1 MCDRERG
8 WCEVPKV
15 RTWQLAA
22 GAAVVGLTLAAG
34 AVAAAGPWDSGQRK
48 AERQRVAAHGP
59 AGGAHHEPP
68 APRRPAPAPSAA
80 SVLEALGGPRTVSA
94 EDPAGKGGLART
106 LGPLLADSGLGPA
119 PAVCVIDLTTGERLY
134 GKRAEAPMVPAST
147 VKIATAAAALTALG
161 PDHRI
166 PTTVVA
172 APGADTI
179 TLVGGGDATLD
190 QARLAELADLTAS
203 ALRERRADPKKGA
216 RAATVRLAYDAS
228 LYRGPVLH
236 PIGPNDNIAPVT
248 ALMVGQGRLDE
259 GTRGPATRSAD
270 PAAEAARVFRE
281 QLSER
286 GILTSPPAP
295 GRAAAEAV
303 PLAQVL
309 SEPLSSVVERMLT
322 DSDNDIAE
330 SLARQTAVA
339 TGDQP
344 SFAGAERAV
353 TKQLRRLQLP
363 LAGTR
368 FADGSGLNRRDK
380 VSAALLTT
388 VLARAADAAHPEL
401 RPILT
406 GLPVAG
412 FSGTLEDR
420 YSDTST
426 GTGLVRAK
434 TGTLTGINSL
444 AGTVVAP
451 GGRLLGFAFL
461 AADTPSPYEA
471 QPALDRLAAALVS

>member
-1 MCDRERG
+1 M
-8 WCEVPKV
+8 PKV
-15 RTWQLAA
+15 RTWQLAT

-48 AERQRVAAHGP
+48 AERARAASHGP
-59 AGGAHHEPP
+59 TGGAHHEPP
-68 APRRPAPAPSAA
+68 IPKPPAPVPSAA
-80 SVLEALGGPRTVSA
+80 PVLTALGGPRTVTA
-94 EDPAGKGGLART
+94 KEPTAAGDLPEL
-106 LGPLLADSGLGPA
+106 LGPLLGDPGLGTA
-119 PAVCVIDLTTGERLY
+119 PAACVVDLATGERLY
-134 GKRAEAPMVPAST
+134 GKRAETPMVPAST

-172 APGADTI
+172 APGAGEI

-190 QARLAELADLTAS
+190 RARLGELAELTAR
-203 ALRERRADPKKGA
+203 ALREHGPTPKDGKQAGNDA
-216 RAATVRLAYDAS
+216 KPAPKIRLEYDAS
-228 LYRGPVLH
+228 LYQGPALH
-236 PIGPNDNIAPVT
+236 PIGPNDNIAPVS

-259 GTRGPATRSAD
+259 RTTGAATRSAD
-270 PAAEAARVFRE
+270 PAGEAARVFG
-281 QLSER
+281 QLLAER
-286 GILTSPPAP
+286 GIRTGAPVP
-295 GRAAAEAV
+295 GRAAAAAV

-322 DSDNDIAE
+322 TSDNDIAE
-330 SLARQTAVA
+330 ALARQTALA
-339 TGDQP
+339 TGEKA
-344 SFAGAERAV
+344 SFTGAERAV

-368 FADGSGLNRRDK
+368 FADGSGLGRRDK
-380 VSAALLTT
+380 VSAVLLTT
-388 VLARAADAAHPEL
+388 LLARASDAAHPEL

-412 FSGTLEDR
+412 FSGTLENR
-420 YSDTST
+420 WSDASA

-434 TGTLTGINSL
+434 TGTLTGVNAL

-461 AADTPSPYEA
+461 AAGTPSPYDA
-471 QPALDRLAAALVS
+471 QPALDRLAAALAS